1 MGHIKMKESI
11 QSKNIILGIS
21 IMILGILGSILL
33 GYGIIISEKIYELFG
48 TIVLLIMIIM
58 FLIPAF
64 KQIREHRIK

>member
-1 MGHIKMKESI
+1 MKESI